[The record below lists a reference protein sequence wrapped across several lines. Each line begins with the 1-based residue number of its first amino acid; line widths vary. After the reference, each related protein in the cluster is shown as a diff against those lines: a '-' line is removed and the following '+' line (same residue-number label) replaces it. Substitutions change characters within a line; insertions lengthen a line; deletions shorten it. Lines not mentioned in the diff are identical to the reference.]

1 MGHAFMKKD
10 EMGKEQRAGNNSF
23 GVRLLFL
30 FIFIAF
36 LSGALSIPFY
46 FETMTL
52 WYKIGIDKTMLRG
65 GQVAGMSALVMFFLQ
80 IILAVRGKFLE
91 KHFGR
96 AGMARFH
103 RTNGVVILF
112 LAISHVIL
120 VLAPEGI
127 TNLPIGKKYWPEMI
141 GIILLLVTT
150 VIVVSTNFRQQL
162 GIKYNLWRTVHKT
175 LGYLVLVLLLTH
187 VLFVS
192 DSFEHSQ
199 LRAILILLF
208 GTLFLWVI
216 TAKILIHFDKRH

>member
-1 MGHAFMKKD
+1 MKRD
-10 EMGKEQRAGNNSF
+10 EMGNEQPAGKNSF
-23 GVRLLFL
+23 GVRMFFL
-30 FIFIAF
+30 CIFIVF

-46 FETMTL
+46 FESMTL
-52 WYKIGIDKTMLRG
+52 WYKVGIKKTLLRG
-65 GQVAGMSALVMFFLQ
+65 GQLAGMSALVMFFLQ
-80 IILAVRGKFLE
+80 IILAVRGQYLE

-96 AGMARFH
+96 AGMTRFH
-103 RTNGVVILF
+103 RINGVIILF

-120 VLAPEGI
+120 VLVPEGI

-141 GIILLLVTT
+141 GVILLLITT

-162 GIKYNLWRTVHKT
+162 GIKYNFWRTFHKT
-175 LGYLVLVLLLTH
+175 LGYLVLALLLIH

-208 GTLFLWVI
+208 GALFLWVI

>member
-1 MGHAFMKKD
+1 MKKD
-10 EMGKEQRAGNNSF
+10 EVGNEQRAGKNSF
-23 GVRLLFL
+23 AVRMFFL
-30 FIFIAF
+30 FIFIVF

-52 WYKIGIDKTMLRG
+52 WYKFGIDKTMLRA
-65 GQVAGMSALVMFFLQ
+65 GQLAGMSALVMFVLQ
-80 IILAVRGKFLE
+80 IILAVRGQYLE

-96 AGMARFH
+96 AGMTRFH
-103 RTNGVVILF
+103 RINGVVILI

-120 VLAPEGI
+120 VLVPEGI
-127 TNLPIGKKYWPEMI
+127 TNLPIGKKHWPEMI
-141 GIILLLVTT
+141 GVILLLVTT
-150 VIVVSTNFRQQL
+150 VIVVSTTFRQQL
-162 GIKYNLWRTVHKT
+162 GIKYNLWRTFHKIF
-175 LGYLVLVLLLTH
+175 GYIVLALLMIH

-216 TAKILIHFDKRH
+216 TAKILIHFNKRN